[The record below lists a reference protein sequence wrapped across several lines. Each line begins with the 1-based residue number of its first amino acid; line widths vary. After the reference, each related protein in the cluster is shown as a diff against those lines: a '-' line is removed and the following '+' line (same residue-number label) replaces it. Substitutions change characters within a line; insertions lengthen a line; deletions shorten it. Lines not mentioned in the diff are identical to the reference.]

1 MYKTKPTL
9 RNVLYLDQVKN
20 HRGGR
25 MVDDIIKRL
34 GQLDSTKNQW
44 STHWQ
49 EILDYVMPRKAEVS
63 VNYAKGAKRTEK
75 LYDSSAIHANTLLAA
90 SLQGTLTSAS
100 LPWFHLRTRDN
111 SLNDSRDV
119 QVWLEDCR
127 NRMYKAFNSS
137 NFNTEVHEFYLDICS
152 VGTAC
157 IEVEEA
163 EVGFNFR
170 TLHISEYY
178 IAENHK
184 GQIDTL
190 YRKFEYTA
198 RQAKQR
204 WGDACGP
211 KVDDALKNTPDKKLT
226 FIHCVMPAEDY
237 QGKAQTKLPYVS
249 IYICKDDKTVVGQG
263 GYNEMPYLVTRWSKA
278 SGEEYGRSPAYN
290 ALPDIKTLNKAV
302 ELGLKA
308 WAKAID
314 PPLLVED
321 DGVIGRV
328 LTKPAGITVV
338 RRGDAIKPL
347 VTGARFD
354 VSDMKETEL
363 RSAIKQAF
371 FSDQLELQQGPQMTA
386 TEVQV
391 RYELMQR
398 LLGPTLGRFQT
409 EFLNPLI
416 ERCFAIMQRNE
427 MFAPAPAVLDGINID
442 IEYVGPLARSQRM
455 EEATAV
461 ERLYEMAAN
470 LAQIAPE
477 VMDNIDHDAAIRSRA
492 ELLGVPKDIMRDPG
506 DIAKQREA
514 QQAQQEEMMAM
525 QQAQQGVDIAA
536 TAIPAAQQITPDN
549 VEQTEAGMEAI
560 MGAIDNA

>member
-1 MYKTKPTL
+1 
-9 RNVLYLDQVKN
+9 
-20 HRGGR
+20 
-25 MVDDIIKRL
+25 MVEQILKRL
-34 GQLDSTKNQW
+34 GRLESAKQTW
-44 STHWQ
+44 EVHWQ
-49 EILDYVMPRKAEVS
+49 EILDYVMPRKAEVT
-63 VNYAKGAKRTEK
+63 VQYAKGAKRTEK

-100 LPWFHLRTRDN
+100 LPWFHLRVRDEN
-111 SLNDSRDV
+111 LNQSREV

-152 VGTAC
+152 IGTAC
-157 IEVEEA
+157 IETEED
-163 EVGFNFR
+163 EDGFNFR
-170 TLHISEYY
+170 TLHISEYF
-178 IAENHK
+178 ISENHK

-190 YRKFEYTA
+190 YRKFQYTA
-198 RQAKQR
+198 RQAVQK
-204 WGDACGP
+204 WGDAVGT
-211 KVDDALKNTPDKKLT
+211 KVQEAFENNPDKKFT
-226 FIHCVMPAEDY
+226 FIHCVMPAEEY
-237 QGKAQTKLPYVS
+237 HGKYETKLPWIS
-249 IYICKDDKTVVGQG
+249 LHISKEDKNVVQEG

-328 LTKPAGITVV
+328 KTSPGGITVV
-338 RRGDAIKPL
+338 RRDGAIKPL
-347 VTGARFD
+347 NTAARFD

-363 RSAIKQAF
+363 RGAIKQAF

-427 MFAPAPAVLDGINID
+427 MFTPAPGSLEGVNID

-492 ELLGVPKDIMRDPG
+492 ELLGVPKNIMRDPEE
-506 DIAKQREA
+506 IAEQR
-514 QQAQQEEMMAM
+514 QQQQEQQEEMMAM
-525 QQAQQGVDIAA
+525 QQAQQGADLAA
-536 TAIPAAQQITPDN
+536 TAVPVAQQITPEN
-549 VEQTEAGMEAI
+549 VEQTQEGMEAI
-560 MGAIDNA
+560 MGAVQNA

>member
-1 MYKTKPTL
+1 
-9 RNVLYLDQVKN
+9 
-20 HRGGR
+20 

-34 GQLDSTKNQW
+34 ERLDSGKSQW
-44 STHWQ
+44 ATHWQ

-100 LPWFHLRTRDN
+100 LPWFHLRVRDN
-111 SLNDSRDV
+111 NLNDSRDV

-152 VGTAC
+152 IGTSC

-163 EVGFNFR
+163 DDGFNFR
-170 TLHISEYY
+170 TLHISEYF

-184 GQIDTL
+184 GQVDTL

-211 KVDDALKNTPDKKLT
+211 KVDNALKDNPDKKLT
-226 FIHCVMPAEDY
+226 FIHCVMPSADY
-237 QGKAQTKLPYVS
+237 KMKKQSKLPYVS
-249 IYICKDDKTVVGQG
+249 IYICKDDKTVVGEG

-328 LTKPAGITVV
+328 LTKPSGITVV
-338 RRGDAIKPL
+338 RRDGAIKPL
-347 VTGARFD
+347 NTGARFD
-354 VSDMKETEL
+354 VSDMKESEL
-363 RSAIKQAF
+363 RGAIKQAF

-427 MFAPAPAVLDGINID
+427 MFAPAPGSLDGVAID

-477 VMDNIDHDAAIRSRA
+477 IMDNIDHDAAIRSRA
-492 ELLGVPKDIMRDPG
+492 ELLGVPKDIMRDPQE
-506 DIAKQREA
+506 IEEKRKAEME
-514 QQAQQEEMMAM
+514 QQQEMMAM
-525 QQAQQGVDIAA
+525 QQAQQGADIAA
-536 TAIPAAQQITPDN
+536 TVAPVAQQITPEN
-549 VEQTEAGMEAI
+549 VEASEAGMAQMMEA
-560 MGAIDNA
+560 MQ